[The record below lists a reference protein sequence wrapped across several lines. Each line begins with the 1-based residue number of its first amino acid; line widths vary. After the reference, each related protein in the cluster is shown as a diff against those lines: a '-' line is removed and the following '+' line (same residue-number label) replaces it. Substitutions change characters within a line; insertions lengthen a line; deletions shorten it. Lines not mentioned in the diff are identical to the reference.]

1 MKIFRNF
8 FSYYS
13 RGFFRHSSET
23 HLWFL
28 WGVLF
33 DYFQKLSM
41 SSLIRHRISFRDV
54 FYGSF
59 KEGFRD
65 SSIDFSGRSFRIT
78 LWKVFQNYF
87 MDLMVPFD
95 IPSKIS
101 ARTFL
106 DTGFLRIFS
115 WNSYKN
121 NAMCGDNVRS
131 LVFNMGRYAI
141 AYVYKGQENVM
152 NSSNDISVCKP
163 YCNLTVLYIFFL
175 SSFIDRNVMI
185 I

>member
-1 MKIFRNF
+1 
-8 FSYYS
+8 
-13 RGFFRHSSET
+13 
-23 HLWFL
+23 
-28 WGVLF
+28 
-33 DYFQKLSM
+33 M
-41 SSLIRHRISFRDV
+41 SSLIRHRISLRDV

-78 LWKVFQNYF
+78 LWIS
-87 MDLMVPFD
+87 LMVPFD

-101 ARTFL
+101 TRTFL

-163 YCNLTVLYIFFL
+163 YCNLTVLCIFFL